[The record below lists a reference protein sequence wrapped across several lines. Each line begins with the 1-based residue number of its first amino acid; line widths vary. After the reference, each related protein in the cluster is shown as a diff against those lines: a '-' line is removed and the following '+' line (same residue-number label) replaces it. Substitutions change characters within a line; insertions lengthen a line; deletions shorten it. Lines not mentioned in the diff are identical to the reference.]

1 MLRAERM
8 KSLPRIVKEPDHGQ
22 DIKPYDFF
30 AGFKIAE
37 DPPEEDPEEEG
48 VEEEAE
54 EEEETIS
61 PEELERM
68 VAEAEEKARKIVSDA
83 RQQAEILREKGY
95 REGQEEGYRDGT
107 REAYEEQRRL
117 LDAEGQKL
125 ENNITEVLQSV
136 SREKEKLLEQYIDD
150 LKKIALAIAE
160 KIIQTSL
167 QSSGDIVKRMILAAT
182 DKITKKRWAKI
193 YITKCDTI
201 VSMDVDAEF
210 MEALSRLSD
219 SIKII
224 TMDNGEEGTCIIE
237 LPDEIIDASVST
249 QLENIKDILNNVRA

>member
-1 MLRAERM
+1 M

-95 REGQEEGYRDGT
+95 REGQEEGYRT

-117 LDAEGQKL
+117 LDAEVQKL

-182 DKITKKRWAKI
+182 DKITKKQWAKI
-193 YITKCDTI
+193 YITKCDTGI
-201 VSMDVDAEF
+201 SMDVDTEF
-210 MEALSRLSD
+210 LDAMSKLSD
-219 SIKII
+219 NIKII

-249 QLENIKDILNNVRA
+249 QLENIKDILNNVRV